1 MMIVVQKSRRRGSA
15 RKVRVAPPRCGL
27 ALVLVACTPDGPA
40 QTLTGEGSTTELAT
54 TGSGSTAVGT
64 TDAGITGTSSTNG
77 TTAALDGTSSSTGM
91 DDVIFDVAVLPDAG
105 IEGPICTVQD
115 DGSGVGTC
123 RQTAPPDA
131 FEPDVQWEWNGAL
144 LTQSLATPLVVNL
157 TDDDSSGT
165 IDLCDIPDV
174 IVVAYGDFGG
184 FDASIFVLS
193 GDDGSEHFE
202 LPGAVHWLVTP
213 AVGDI
218 DGDGLAEIVSATP
231 GGQLVAFEHDGDPK
245 WTSPAPGGTVDFGGV
260 ALADLDADG
269 DVEIML
275 GGAVYDSA
283 GAQLWSVN
291 EDAGSGIGSLVT
303 AADLDDDG
311 DLEVIHG
318 RSAYHHDGSPY
329 YTTGLQPGFP
339 HVADFDGDPDPEI
352 IVMNPDGIN
361 LLQHDGTVTW
371 EGQRPTGDPPSPFT
385 VWLKPGTVHDFDGDG
400 DSDFATG
407 SANNYT
413 TYVISAAA
421 PTILW
426 QAPVLDLSGSAGG
439 TAFDFLGDGIAE
451 AMYADETQLFVF
463 DGMGNALLTTPRQ
476 SGTGLEYP
484 VVADIDNDGSAEIL
498 VVSNFQ
504 PAGGSPALQAIRDV
518 DDRWIQ
524 ARRIWNQH
532 AYHVSNVREDGT
544 IPTVEPKSWQQLN
557 TFRTNAQ
564 IEGGGIC
571 KPAG

>member
-1 MMIVVQKSRRRGSA
+1 MRIQSTLHGT
-15 RKVRVAPPRCGL
+15 APPQSGHTRLLVLPL
-27 ALVLVACTPDGPA
+27 ALALAACNPSDPE
-40 QTLTGEGSTTELAT
+40 QTSGSDASTTQLP
-54 TGSGSTAVGT
+54 
-64 TDAGITGTSSTNG
+64 ITSSDTTA
-77 TTAALDGTSSSTGM
+77 TTAATDTSAASSTGTLSTSLDGTSSSDTGN
-91 DDVIFDVAVLPDAG
+91 DDAVFDVGVIPDSG
-105 IEGPICTVQD
+105 IQGPICSVQR

-123 RQTAPPDA
+123 RETAPPDA
-131 FEPDVQWEWNGAL
+131 FEPDVQWEWNGAVF
-144 LTQSLATPLVVNL
+144 TQCVVTPVVVNL
-157 TDDDSSGT
+157 TDDDGNGT

-174 IVVAYGDFGG
+174 VVVAFGADF
-184 FDASIFVLS
+184 FNAHIVVLS

-202 LPGAVHWLVTP
+202 IPTNVELTVSP

-218 DGDGLAEIVSATP
+218 DGDGLPEIIAATSS
-231 GGQLVAFEHDGDPK
+231 GQLVAFEHDGDPK
-245 WTSPAPGGTVDFGGV
+245 WTSPSPGGTVAFGGP

-269 DVEIML
+269 SVEIML
-275 GGAVYDSA
+275 GGAVYDAA
-283 GAQLWSVN
+283 GNQLWAVN

-318 RSAYHHDGSPY
+318 RTAYHDDGTLY

-352 IVMNPDGIN
+352 IVMSPDGIN
-361 LLQHDGTVTW
+361 LLEHDGTIVW
-371 EGQRPTGDPPSPFT
+371 QGQRPTGDPPEPFT

-400 DSDFATG
+400 VSDFATG
-407 SANNYT
+407 SANNYA
-413 TYVISAAA
+413 TYDITPAA

-463 DGMGNALLTTPRQ
+463 DGNGNALLTAPRQ

-504 PAGGSPALQAIRDV
+504 PAGGSPAVQAIRDV

-532 AYHVSNVREDGT
+532 TYHVTNVREDGT

>member
-1 MMIVVQKSRRRGSA
+1 MMVVVHESKAWVTPR
-15 RKVRVAPPRCGL
+15 RCGL

-40 QTLTGEGSTTELAT
+40 QTSASDGSTTELAT
-54 TGSGSTAVGT
+54 TGPGSTAVT
-64 TDAGITGTSSTNG
+64 AASTEAGITGTTG
-77 TTAALDGTSSSTGM
+77 TTSLDGTSSSDTGR
-91 DDVIFDVAVLPDAG
+91 DDLIFDVSVMPDAG
-105 IEGPICTVQD
+105 VVGPICTVQE

-123 RQTAPPDA
+123 SQSAPPDA
-131 FEPDVQWEWNGAL
+131 FEPDVQWEWNGAAS
-144 LTQSLATPLVVNL
+144 LTQSIATPLVVNL
-157 TDDDSSGT
+157 TDDDANGT

-174 IVVAYGDFGG
+174 IVVAFAGFGPTG
-184 FDASIFVLS
+184 TIVVLS
-193 GDDGSEHFE
+193 GDDGSEHFQ
-202 LPGAVHWLVTP
+202 LPNAVDWTVTP

-218 DGDGLAEIVSATP
+218 DGDGLAEIVGATSA
-231 GGQLVAFEHDGDPK
+231 GQVVAFEHDGDPK
-245 WTSPAPGGTVDFGGV
+245 WTSAASAGAVEFGGV

-269 DVEIML
+269 GVEIMV
-275 GGAVYDSA
+275 GGAVYDSD

-291 EDAGSGIGSLVT
+291 EDAGGGIGSLVT

-318 RSAYHHDGSPY
+318 RSAYHHDGSAY

-361 LLQHDGTVTW
+361 LLQHDGTITW
-371 EGQRPTGDPPSPFT
+371 QGQRPTGDPPSPFT

-407 SANNYT
+407 SANNYA
-413 TYVISAAA
+413 TYTISAAA
-421 PTILW
+421 PTISW
-426 QAPVLDLSGSAGG
+426 QAPVLDASGSAGG

-463 DGMGNALLTTPRQ
+463 DGMGDALLTTPRQ

-504 PAGGSPALQAIRDV
+504 TPGGSPALQAIRDV

-532 AYHVSNVREDGT
+532 TYHVSNVREDGT
-544 IPTVEPKSWQQLN
+544 IPAVEPKSWQQLN

-571 KPAG
+571 KPEG